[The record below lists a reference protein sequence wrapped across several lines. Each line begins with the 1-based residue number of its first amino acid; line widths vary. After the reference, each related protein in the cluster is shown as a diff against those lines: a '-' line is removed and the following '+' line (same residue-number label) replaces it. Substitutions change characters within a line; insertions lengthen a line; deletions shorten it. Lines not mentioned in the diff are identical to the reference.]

1 MKKDNENEYWKKRAI
16 RDSVKMFLN
25 AEQTEKLIDS
35 AYDYAKNLLTNEILA
50 LVKRAKTKTGY
61 DIEKVIKLLKEE
73 VPTSELILLNQM
85 VKTTKDKKTKKHL
98 RKALDLLAIQFR
110 ISRLDVLHTKALILA
125 KKVGE
130 QQEKLSTKLFKQII
144 EDTHKEERANL
155 LEIREEKLP
164 DPVMLDENNNPKKL
178 IKLTE
183 DVEVKPPK
191 GSEVITP
198 KIIDT
203 KEVDKAQVD
212 TLLKSSWHGDNYSK
226 RIWKDTDQL
235 AQKLQ
240 QLFTVESMTGMSE
253 LDMAREIEQ
262 YMHDAFMLNKNI
274 ARRLIRTEANR
285 FHTQAKIQ
293 QWEKMGLKHVKYVAV
308 LDNRTSDTCINL
320 DGSIFAL
327 DELETGVNCPPM
339 HPWCRSIIQAYF
351 GPVITKDKA
360 YSWNEA
366 KKDVFKVWKQM
377 EKQPL
382 EQAEITKMFKKRY
395 YIGNLPNEEYLGVLK
410 GQKVVIE
417 DHNFGYILSK
427 HWGQFT
433 QEEFL
438 KVKEVIKSP
447 QLFAKDPK
455 GEENT
460 FVLIN
465 KISENS
471 YIDVVLTQ
479 KEKYTL
485 IHFTVKNY
493 KKSQKQI
500 KKLEKANVILYN
512 SLQ

>member
-1 MKKDNENEYWKKRAI
+1 MKKDNENDYWKKRAI

-25 AEQTEKLIDS
+25 AEQTEKLIDG

-85 VKTTKDKKTKKHL
+85 VKTTKDKKTKKYL
-98 RKALDLLAIQFR
+98 RRTLDLLAIQFR

-144 EDTHKEERANL
+144 TDTHKEERANL
-155 LEIREEKLP
+155 LEIREEKLS

-191 GSEVITP
+191 GSKVITP

-235 AQKLQ
+235 AKKLQ

-262 YMHDAFMLNKNI
+262 YMHDAFLLNKNI

-308 LDNRTSDTCINL
+308 LDNRTSTICEDLN
-320 DGSIFAL
+320 GMIFGL

-351 GPVITKDKA
+351 GPVIEFHTYHDPIREVMGSMFDSHPEETEKVLDELRSMGIKVFFVDDENMSYSGGSAQSGYSGHININKNASYSALMHERQHAIDDIANGYPGFGYYYDNKDLR
-360 YSWNEA
+360 
-366 KKDVFKVWKQM
+366 WKM
-377 EKQPL
+377 EKEAFRIEL
-382 EQAEITKMFKKRY
+382 DIYKRY
-395 YIGNLPNEEYLGVLK
+395 NVGNKYIKRLKRLMKKEYNEIYGI
-410 GQKVVIE
+410 G
-417 DHNFGYILSK
+417 D
-427 HWGQFT
+427 
-433 QEEFL
+433 EE
-438 KVKEVIKSP
+438 
-447 QLFAKDPK
+447 Q
-455 GEENT
+455 
-460 FVLIN
+460 
-465 KISENS
+465 
-471 YIDVVLTQ
+471 
-479 KEKYTL
+479 
-485 IHFTVKNY
+485 
-493 KKSQKQI
+493 
-500 KKLEKANVILYN
+500 
-512 SLQ
+512 

>member
-1 MKKDNENEYWKKRAI
+1 MKKDKDNDYWKKRAI

-35 AYDYAKNLLTNEILA
+35 AYDYAKNLLTNEILS

-73 VPTSELILLNQM
+73 VPTSELVLLNQM
-85 VKTTKDKKTKKHL
+85 VKTTKDKKTKKYL
-98 RKALDLLAIQFR
+98 RRTLDLLAIQFR

-144 EDTHKEERANL
+144 EDTHKEERSNL

-191 GSEVITP
+191 GSKVITP

-212 TLLKSSWHGDNYSK
+212 TLLKSSWHGDNYSS

-235 AQKLQ
+235 ANKLQ

-262 YMHDAFMLNKNI
+262 YMHDAFLLNKNI

-308 LDNRTSDTCINL
+308 LDNRTSTICEDLN
-320 DGSIFAL
+320 GMIFGL

-351 GPVITKDKA
+351 GPVVEFHTYHDPIREVMGSMFDSHPEETEKVLDELRSMGIKVFFVDDENMSYSGGSAQSGYSGHININKNASYSALMHERQHAIDDIANGYPGFGYYYDNKDLR
-360 YSWNEA
+360 
-366 KKDVFKVWKQM
+366 WKM
-377 EKQPL
+377 EKEAFRIEL
-382 EQAEITKMFKKRY
+382 DIYKRY
-395 YIGNLPNEEYLGVLK
+395 NVGNKYIKRLKRLMKKEYNEIYGI
-410 GQKVVIE
+410 G
-417 DHNFGYILSK
+417 D
-427 HWGQFT
+427 
-433 QEEFL
+433 EE
-438 KVKEVIKSP
+438 
-447 QLFAKDPK
+447 Q
-455 GEENT
+455 
-460 FVLIN
+460 
-465 KISENS
+465 
-471 YIDVVLTQ
+471 
-479 KEKYTL
+479 
-485 IHFTVKNY
+485 
-493 KKSQKQI
+493 
-500 KKLEKANVILYN
+500 
-512 SLQ
+512 